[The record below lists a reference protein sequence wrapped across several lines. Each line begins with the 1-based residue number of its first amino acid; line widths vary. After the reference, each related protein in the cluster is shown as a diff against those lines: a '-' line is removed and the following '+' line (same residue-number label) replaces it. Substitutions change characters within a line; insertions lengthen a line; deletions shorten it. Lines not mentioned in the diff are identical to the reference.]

1 MQSRERHSRSVRE
14 IPSSYLVLDQ
24 LDRDA
29 KVLEAKSRRGS
40 YSLVVVEVV
49 EVQLAQGG
57 SDFLLHHV
65 VVVESYWLLR
75 EQCPA
80 RCRDFVVLCR
90 GLEANHTILFYPC
103 VLNSNRA

>member
-1 MQSRERHSRSVRE
+1 M
-14 IPSSYLVLDQ
+14 LDQ